1 MKFNPPPNWPQV
13 PAGWTPPRGWK
24 PDPSWPEPPYGWPLW
39 VADDEFVISP
49 HGASSRTRLMPSVQP
64 TEPWYRRSVAVVL
77 FLIFF
82 FPVGVVLLWLRGDW
96 SARRRGILTA
106 VGGFIALIIVLSIAN
121 PQPST
126 TTALRQTTVVTTS
139 PSHAPS
145 TKPAAPAPVV
155 TTPRP
160 PVTSAPPPPPPTT
173 AAPAPVQTSAAPAY
187 VPPAPAPTTQ
197 APQPVQTTQA
207 QQGCTP
213 LTDGGKCYEPGEYCR
228 GDDHGVTGID
238 GDGNQITCE
247 DNDGWRWESS

>member
-64 TEPWYRRSVAVVL
+64 TEPWYRRPVAVVL
-77 FLIFF
+77 FLLFLY
-82 FPVGVVLLWLRGDW
+82 PVGLALLWMRRDW
-96 SARRRGILTA
+96 SVARRTIFTVMGGIIMITA
-106 VGGFIALIIVLSIAN
+106 LSVATA
-121 PQPST
+121 PPT
-126 TTALRQTTVVTTS
+126 TTTTVLTTAAGGTAS